1 MQRAQEAEVGSVASE
16 LRIAICDDWE
26 QCALSCADWGELQQ
40 LANVQ
45 FFSAPFQSTE
55 DAIRRLTDFDAICL
69 MRERTPF
76 PKEVIDQLPRLKR
89 LFFTGERN
97 AAVDIAHA
105 RSLGIEVSG
114 TASGPNKA
122 STAEHTWALI
132 LAATRR
138 IVPAM
143 QTVQQGHWR
152 PVDDARYPL
161 PDVLEGDRIGVIGL
175 GAIGSRVARIAQ
187 GFGMEVVAWSQNL
200 TDQQASS
207 LGVRRVEKNELI
219 ATSKVISLHLVL
231 SDRTR
236 AVIGHTEYSL
246 MRRDALLVNTS
257 RSGLID
263 QEGLIAAL
271 DSGRPGHAALDVFD
285 QEPIAKNH
293 PLLTH
298 PRVTHTPHL
307 GYVAAPVMETFYRQL
322 ANDLTAWSRQ
332 WLASN
337 AASEGYRPASSDS
350 GVTPSAIR
358 KRDTML

>member
-1 MQRAQEAEVGSVASE
+1 
-16 LRIAICDDWE
+16 
-26 QCALSCADWGELQQ
+26 
-40 LANVQ
+40 
-45 FFSAPFQSTE
+45 
-55 DAIRRLTDFDAICL
+55 
-69 MRERTPF
+69 
-76 PKEVIDQLPRLKR
+76 
-89 LFFTGERN
+89 
-97 AAVDIAHA
+97 VDITHA
-105 RSLGIEVSG
+105 RSRGIEVSG
-114 TASGPNKA
+114 TASGQNKA

-138 IVPAM
+138 VVPAM
-143 QTVQQGHWR
+143 QAAQRGHWR
-152 PVDDARYPL
+152 PTEDDARYPL
-161 PDVLEGDRIGVIGL
+161 PDVLEGDRIGIIGL
-175 GAIGSRVARIAQ
+175 GAIGSRVARMAQ

-200 TDQQASS
+200 TDQQAIA

-236 AVIGHTEYSL
+236 GVIGQTEYSL

-298 PRVTHTPHL
+298 PCVTHTPHL
-307 GYVAAPVMETFYRQL
+307 GYVAAPVMETFYRQM
-322 ANDLTAWSRQ
+322 ASDLIAWSRQ
-332 WLASN
+332 QVNSAQS
-337 AASEGYRPASSDS
+337 AYRPASSVS
-350 GVTPSAIR
+350 GVTPNAIR
-358 KRDTML
+358 KRDTIL

>member
-1 MQRAQEAEVGSVASE
+1 MQRAQEAEVRSVTSE

-26 QCALSCADWGELQQ
+26 QCALSSADWGELQQ
-40 LANVQ
+40 LADVQ
-45 FFSAPFQSTE
+45 FLSTPFQSAE
-55 DAIRRLTDFDAICL
+55 DAIRRLADFDAICL

-76 PKEVIDQLPRLKR
+76 PKAVMDQLPRLKR
-89 LFFTGERN
+89 LLFTGERN
-97 AAVDIAHA
+97 AAVDIAYA
-105 RSLGIEVSG
+105 RHLGIEVTG
-114 TASGPNKA
+114 TSSGPNKA

-143 QTVQQGHWR
+143 QAAQQGQWR
-152 PVDDARYPL
+152 PTDDGRYPL
-161 PDVLEGDRIGVIGL
+161 PDVLEGDRIGIIGL

-236 AVIGHTEYSL
+236 GVIGQTEYSL

-263 QEGLIAAL
+263 QEGLIPAL
-271 DSGRPGHAALDVFD
+271 DSGRPSHAALDVFD
-285 QEPIAKNH
+285 QEPIAENH
-293 PLLTH
+293 PLLRH
-298 PRVTHTPHL
+298 PCVTHTPHL

-322 ANDLTAWSRQ
+322 AHDLTVWSRQ
-332 WLASN
+332 WLDSN
-337 AASEGYRPASSDS
+337 ATSGDYRPSSSAS
-350 GVTPSAIR
+350 GVTPNAIR